1 MRSASKCWKH
11 LAATW
16 RTMVVMAAMERR
28 QTARIEAWDGFISDQ
43 IQYEIEQKK
52 RGEEWKAQHEAWSHQ
67 HFASAA
73 IGGIAP
79 QAVKEEVQE
88 RERGWYETRRLH
100 KPHGSLPAA
109 LHHWLEESPSSLAW
123 LS

>member
-1 MRSASKCWKH
+1 
-11 LAATW
+11 
-16 RTMVVMAAMERR
+16 MVVMAAMERR